1 MSIDVTRSIPVT
13 GGELSAT
20 VRPGDQPA
28 LVFLHYWGG
37 SKRTWRLVID
47 RLDPVTAVVAYDHR
61 GWGQSADAPGPY
73 GLSQLAADAQ
83 QVIDG
88 LGVDRYLLVG
98 HSMGGKVAQM
108 VAARQPRGLVGLI
121 LVAPA
126 PAAPAGMTAQ
136 LQELTSHAYD
146 DEQTVLQSI
155 DQMLT
160 HRALPEELRR
170 QIVEDS
176 LSAHAEARLS
186 WPTAGLAEDVSA
198 GVDNIAVPVLILAG
212 EHDLVEPPE
221 LLRDH
226 LLPLI
231 PHAAMAVLDDTGH
244 LSPLEA
250 PDQVAAAI
258 TEFVARCH

>member
-1 MSIDVTRSIPVT
+1 MPEAATWALPVS
-13 GGELSAT
+13 GGELSAA
-20 VRPGDQPA
+20 VRAGDQPA

-37 SKRTWRLVID
+37 SKRTWQLVIE
-47 RLDPVTAVVAYDHR
+47 RLDPATAVVAYDHR

-73 GLSQLAADAQ
+73 GLQQLAADVQ
-83 QVIDG
+83 RVVDG
-88 LGVDRYLLVG
+88 LGYERYLLVG

-108 VAARQPRGLVGLI
+108 VAARQPSGLVGLI

-146 DEQTVLQSI
+146 DEQTVQQSI

-160 HRALPEELRR
+160 HRALSAGLRQ

-176 LSAHAEARLS
+176 LSAHVDARLS
-186 WPTAGLAEDVSA
+186 WPTTGLAENVSA
-198 GVDNIAVPVLILAG
+198 GVDEISVPVLILAG
-212 EHDLVEPPE
+212 DHDLVEPPD

-231 PHAAMAVLDDTGH
+231 RQATMTVLHDTGH
-244 LSPLEA
+244 LSPLEV
-250 PDQVAAAI
+250 PDQVSAAI
-258 TEFVARCH
+258 TEFGARFH